1 MLESGTDL
9 QIPYRREVLA
19 AAREV
24 TDGFVLLLVD
34 ILDVRL
40 DIPPLLEQLPT
51 YSACKRLL
59 FRVAPFVC
67 LSGIVR

>member
-1 MLESGTDL
+1 MLESGTHL
-9 QIPYRREVLA
+9 QVPYRREVLA

-40 DIPPLLEQLPT
+40 DISPLLEQFPT
-51 YSACKRLL
+51 YSACERLL
-59 FRVAPFVC
+59 VRVAAFVC